1 MQTAKEEVID
11 LLNQLPDDSTLEEIQ
26 YHLYVRQK
34 IHRGLKDVDQGKV
47 LTQEEVEN
55 RVSILA
61 LIHGRR
67 DFSQAWD
74 ERKR

>member
-34 IHRGLKDVDQGKV
+34 IQRGLQDVDQGKMKN
-47 LTQEEVEN
+47 QEEVES
-55 RVSILA
+55 RMKKWLA
-61 LIHGRR
+61 
-67 DFSQAWD
+67 
-74 ERKR
+74 K